1 MAIQYKGLWYHVQMC
16 FLCKDI
22 ARISAPAKKCHINN
36 VPWMPHVS
44 GPSPYWHLNYTH
56 LQSRLRDH
64 FLHLAGSSTGFSFT
78 LMLGQQTLQIF
89 HITNGH
95 LHVFPLFFFFLFRL
109 GLLSQLFLFKR
120 NTKTLHPQRRPWTT
134 HIRYY
139 FLFKNRK
146 LSVHY
151 QCQLTNERNVFYAPS
166 RSLA

>member
-1 MAIQYKGLWYHVQMC
+1 
-16 FLCKDI
+16 
-22 ARISAPAKKCHINN
+22 
-36 VPWMPHVS
+36 MPHVS

-95 LHVFPLFFFFLFRL
+95 LHVFPFFFSSSSDLAYYHNFSYSKEILRL
-109 GLLSQLFLFKR
+109 PTHKGGPGQL
-120 NTKTLHPQRRPWTT
+120 
-134 HIRYY
+134 ISDII